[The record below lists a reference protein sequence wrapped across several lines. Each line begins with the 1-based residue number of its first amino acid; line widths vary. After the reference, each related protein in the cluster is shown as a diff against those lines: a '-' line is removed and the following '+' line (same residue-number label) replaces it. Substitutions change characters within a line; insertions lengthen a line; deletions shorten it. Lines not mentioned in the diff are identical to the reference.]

1 MLYSPCMSTQAVKRV
16 RLGKGR
22 KPPDNKR
29 NSVCSVSRKAVS
41 CCWLLEFFSSAVGSL
56 QSCHGTG
63 AVLSCK
69 YHSRWDEIVC
79 VCVCVVGIIVVLYGT
94 GMALKFFFANIYLFL
109 YVNGLGGGFHSKMRA
124 HVVVW
129 TFSTISWALFI

>member
-79 VCVCVVGIIVVLYGT
+79 VCVCGGYHCGFVWNWYGT
-94 GMALKFFFANIYLFL
+94 EFFFANIYLFL
-109 YVNGLGGGFHSKMRA
+109 YVNGLGGGFHSKMKA